1 MKTIRKPPHW
11 PGMTQYAR
19 RCYLVDTHQARDYSE
34 ACSMLASQPRRRKP
48 APAQPVVMR
57 YPYAND

>member
-1 MKTIRKPPHW
+1 MKDIRKPPFWHRIGW
-11 PGMTQYAR
+11 SEKAA
-19 RCYLVDTHQARDYSE
+19 YLLSSKQARDYSE
-34 ACSMLASQPRRRKP
+34 ACSMLAKRKPRKP